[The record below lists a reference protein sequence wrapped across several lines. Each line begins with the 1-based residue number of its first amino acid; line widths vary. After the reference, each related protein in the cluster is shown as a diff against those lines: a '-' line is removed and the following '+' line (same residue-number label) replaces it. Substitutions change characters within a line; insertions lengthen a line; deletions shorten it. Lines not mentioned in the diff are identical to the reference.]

1 MITDFNK
8 FINESRIGD
17 LIIDMAELIAKKVV
31 DELPLPEGKI
41 KDRLE
46 AILEDELANDPSK
59 KDLPIEIK
67 EDIIELALE
76 YVLE

>member
-31 DELPLPEGKI
+31 DELPLPGGKI